1 MMKPH
6 IWTMDIKWSQWR
18 RPL

>member
-1 MMKPH
+1 MVKPH
-6 IWTMDIKWSQWR
+6 IWTIDIKWSQWR